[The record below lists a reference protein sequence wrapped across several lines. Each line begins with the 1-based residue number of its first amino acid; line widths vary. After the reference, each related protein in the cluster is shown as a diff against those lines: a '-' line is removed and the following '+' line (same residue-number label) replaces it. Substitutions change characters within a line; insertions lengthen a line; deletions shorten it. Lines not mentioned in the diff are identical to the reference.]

1 VLTAE
6 RQARRLSVLDFP
18 TPVTATTRLRLPRGF
33 NPRNPQMRRDLA
45 SSLRAATHDLTPPPP
60 TRRSERK
67 APSEDPA
74 VERLRAQLR
83 AHPCHDCPDREDH
96 ARWAERWFKLDRDA
110 KTLERRVEQRTN
122 TVARQF
128 DRVCEVLLTLGYL
141 ADDDVTDLGRPLRRI
156 YSELDL
162 VVAEALRTGVLDGL
176 GPSGLAAALSTLV
189 YEARRPE
196 DVVSARVPGG
206 DTRRAIDALE
216 VLWRELAEIE
226 RQHRLDFLR
235 QPDAGLAWAAYRW
248 CEGDDLAEV
257 LDESDLTAGD
267 FVRWVKQLV
276 DLCGQVADAAGPG
289 ALRDTA
295 RDVVRRVRR
304 GVVAVAPLE
313 D

>member
-1 VLTAE
+1 
-6 RQARRLSVLDFP
+6 VLDFP

-45 SSLRAATHDLTPPPP
+45 SSLRAATHNLTPPPASHQ
-60 TRRSERK
+60 RDRDLASD
-67 APSEDPA
+67 DPA
-74 VERLRAQLR
+74 VARLRAQLR
-83 AHPCHDCPDREDH
+83 SHPCHDCPDREDH

-128 DRVCEVLLTLGYL
+128 DRVCDVLETLGYL
-141 ADDDVTDLGRPLRRI
+141 ADDDVTELGKPLRRI

-162 VVAEALRTGVLDGL
+162 VVAEALRTGVLDRL

-189 YEARRPE
+189 YEARRPD
-196 DVVSARVPGG
+196 DVVSARIPGG

-216 VLWRELAEIE
+216 VLWRDLAEVE

-235 QPDAGLAWAAYRW
+235 RPDSGLAWAAYRW
-248 CEGDDLAEV
+248 CEGDDLSEV

-267 FVRWVKQLV
+267 FVRWVKQLI
-276 DLCGQVADAAGPG
+276 DLCGQVADAAGDR

-295 RDVVRRVRR
+295 RDVVRRIRR